1 MTSTTEP
8 SPNDALLP
16 AQEHVLSTLEKDG
29 RRRWI
34 EPKLSTGT
42 WWRRRRVV
50 AYALMVVFVVIPHLR
65 INGKPMILLD
75 IAAREFTVLG
85 KTFLPTDTLIL
96 ALLMLSVFLT
106 IILVTAISGRAWCG
120 WACPQ
125 TVYMEFL
132 FRPIDR
138 LFGGVV
144 GKGGRSRNPTSAVA
158 KMARLAVYVVLCMFL
173 AHTFLAYFVGTER
186 LAQWIRLSPVQHPT
200 AFLVMGATTI
210 AMLFDFLF
218 FREQM
223 CLIACPYGRFQSVML
238 DSQSKIVAYD
248 PVRGEPRQK
257 GKRLANQS
265 AGDCVDC
272 NRCVVV
278 CPTGIDIR
286 KGLQMECINCTQCID
301 ACDDVM
307 VRIGKPKGLIR
318 YGSQDSIARKPK
330 RLVRARTIFYP
341 IVLTS
346 IVVALGFAVASKS
359 GFDTRLIRGKGA
371 PFVSASN
378 GQISNSFQVRIV
390 NRSDAP
396 QTYSIAIAQAEG
408 ATLQIVDSDQ
418 LSLQI
423 GESKLVPVTIFFPS
437 RLTAGQGNHVCKLIV
452 KDRLERTKELEL
464 RILGP
469 STR

>member
-1 MTSTTEP
+1 
-8 SPNDALLP
+8 
-16 AQEHVLSTLEKDG
+16 
-29 RRRWI
+29 
-34 EPKLSTGT
+34 
-42 WWRRRRVV
+42 
-50 AYALMVVFVVIPHLR
+50 
-65 INGKPMILLD
+65 
-75 IAAREFTVLG
+75 VLG
-85 KTFLPTDTLIL
+85 KTFLPTDTLVL

-106 IILVTAISGRAWCG
+106 IILVTAVTGRAWCG

-144 GKGGRSRNPTSAVA
+144 GKGGHSRKPRPAFMKV
-158 KMARLAVYVVLCMFL
+158 ARLAVYVALCTFL
-173 AHTFLAYFVGTER
+173 AHTFLAYFVGTDR
-186 LAQWIRLSPVQHPT
+186 LSQWIRSSPVEHPT
-200 AFLVMGATTI
+200 AFLVMGATTV
-210 AMLFDFLF
+210 AMLFDFLY
-218 FREQM
+218 FREQL
-223 CLIACPYGRFQSVML
+223 CTIACPYGRFQSVML
-238 DSQSKIVAYD
+238 DSQSMIVAYD

-257 GKRLANQS
+257 GKRLENQS

-307 VRIGKPKGLIR
+307 VRIGQPKGLIR
-318 YGSQDSIARKPK
+318 YSSQDSIAQKPK
-330 RLVRARTIFYP
+330 RLLRPRTILYP
-341 IVLTS
+341 IVLTL
-346 IVVALGFAVASKS
+346 IVTALGFAIASKS

-390 NRSDAP
+390 NRSDEP
-396 QTYSIAIAQAEG
+396 QTYSISIAGAEG
-408 ATLQIVDSDQ
+408 ATVQIVDSDQ
-418 LSLQI
+418 LSLAV
-423 GESKLVPVTIFFPS
+423 GESKLVPITLSFPS
-437 RLTAGQGNHVCKLIV
+437 RLTAGQGNHVCNLVV
-452 KDRLERTKELEL
+452 KDQQERTKELEL